1 MKIKLDFVTNS
12 SSASFILFVESME
25 PDLSGFKQS
34 LRRLFDWFI
43 LNESGFY
50 SEIEGYR
57 HDNKQRMDNIL
68 ESVDQ
73 ISTHCYKLEAYTSML
88 NSLLQDTPEIFV
100 WMILESMAVGLKDY
114 GINSVVLRIEDEAG
128 GHYTDENCV

>member
-34 LRRLFDWFI
+34 LRRLFDNF
-43 LNESGFY
+43 LQNELDII
-50 SEIEGYR
+50 SEYR
-57 HDNKQRMDNIL
+57 NSNKQWIIKELDRIL

-73 ISTHCYKLEAYTSML
+73 ISTHCYKLESYTSML

-114 GINSVVLRIEDEAG
+114 GINSVSMRLEDEAG
-128 GHYTDENCV
+128 GHYTR